1 MEGIGSTAAA
11 WKQYMKMSA
20 QEKRNKNQCDH
31 LYYTLSISNCKTL
44 WLFYIHSFCYAL
56 SYTMSRYL
64 VKVMY
69 LWKPKRLLIWNGGS
83 TWIVHNNHLTN
94 DPKTELRSMDYTM
107 PNMNIRIHS
116 WLPPIQKVRF
126 LVLVLVALWFRHGHA
141 CILRL
146 REFGGVWLEL
156 EWVGVSARACLS
168 WLAWGVLQ
176 FFPIFTS

>member
-1 MEGIGSTAAA
+1 LVPQILSFFPINLSRLRTNPEIRIFWMEGIGSTAAA

-31 LYYTLSISNCKTL
+31 LYYTLSISNCKML

-107 PNMNIRIHS
+107 PNMNIRIQVTNLLS
-116 WLPPIQKVRF
+116 LRRSKSLPP
-126 LVLVLVALWFRHGHA
+126 
-141 CILRL
+141 
-146 REFGGVWLEL
+146 
-156 EWVGVSARACLS
+156 
-168 WLAWGVLQ
+168 
-176 FFPIFTS
+176 